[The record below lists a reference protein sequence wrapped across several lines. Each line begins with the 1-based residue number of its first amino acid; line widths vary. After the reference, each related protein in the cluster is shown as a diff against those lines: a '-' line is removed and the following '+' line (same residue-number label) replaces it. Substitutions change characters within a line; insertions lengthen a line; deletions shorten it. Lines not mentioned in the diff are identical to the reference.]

1 MEVIFITE
9 EQNTKL
15 VLLPETTVERL
26 LLEDVLKRGQIQAD
40 LIKGPVDIMGRPAL
54 GGLLIQPGINNDT
67 SKAEK
72 VFALHTDEIH
82 LEERREA
89 EVL

>member
-1 MEVIFITE
+1 MEVIFVTE
-9 EQNTKL
+9 DQNTKL
-15 VLLPETTVERL
+15 VLLPETSVERL
-26 LLEDVLKRGQIQAD
+26 LLEDVLKRGQITAD
-40 LIKGPVDIMGRPAL
+40 LIKGPVDIMGKPAL
-54 GGLLIQPGINNDT
+54 GGLLIQPVLKNDT

-72 VFALHTDEIH
+72 VFSLHTDEIH